1 MALVTIPNRDKK
13 LIIWNFMEELWENYQ
28 NAIENKLETQFK
40 FIDFYN
46 VGLLTRYLEE
56 EGVEASSD
64 KVVVDTLKEY
74 AKKTGYIDIK
84 DNTVRLTK
92 KGLEECH
99 KPKHAW
105 IKIYPTDHIT
115 HSVEV
120 GSEVFEI

>member
-1 MALVTIPNRDKK
+1 MALVTVSNRDKK

-28 NAIENKLETQFK
+28 NAIENKLDTHFK
-40 FIDFYN
+40 FMDFYN

-56 EGVEASSD
+56 EGVETSPD

-92 KGLEECH
+92 KGLDKCQ
-99 KPKHAW
+99 KPKHDW
-105 IKIYPTDHIT
+105 D
-115 HSVEV
+115 
-120 GSEVFEI
+120 